1 MRAMSVAEDLERSRV
16 QDALAA
22 QATGIVAGLVTTGDF
37 NAAGL
42 PVRTETGLTRSAF
55 VEGTPPT
62 LVAQVFEMEEGDLRV
77 IPAGGIVT
85 IVRLDRVEPADR
97 AGDMGRLAEALQTE
111 LDQTLA
117 EALFQEYLR
126 DVRLRAAPMVDERAL
141 NAVLSSFQ

>member
-1 MRAMSVAEDLERSRV
+1 VAEDLERARI

-22 QATGIVAGLVTTGDF
+22 QATGIVAGLATTGDF
-37 NAAGL
+37 AATGL
-42 PVRTETGLTRSAF
+42 TVRTESGLTRSAF
-55 VEGTPPT
+55 VEGTPPDFM
-62 LVAQVFEMEEGDLRV
+62 AQVFEMAEGDLRV

-97 AGDMGRLAEALQTE
+97 AGDMGRLADALQTE

-126 DVRLRAAPMVDERAL
+126 DVRLRAQPMVDERAL